1 MKIELKNIKIN
12 LTFSEET
19 IMFMADLSI
28 DGVIVGEAENDGRG
42 GCTFY
47 SAKSYDVKKQ
57 AFLSDEIRNRN
68 RDIISQAEIF
78 CKGLPKKKYDF
89 GLGEHEFDQTLESV
103 IDDLVNDELNKKEKK
118 KLEKKMVD
126 HIMWGKPN
134 GVTYSLVKFKMP
146 LKQIP
151 LIQLQAVINKYK
163 NTFKEGEVFLNTNL
177 EELGIKI

>member
-1 MKIELKNIKIN
+1 MKIELKNVKIN

-19 IMFMADLSI
+19 IMFRADLAI
-28 DGVIVGEAENDGRG
+28 DGIVVGEAENDGRG

-57 AFLSDEIRNRN
+57 EFLSDEIRNRN
-68 RDIISQAEIF
+68 RGIISQAEEF
-78 CKGLPKKKYDF
+78 CKSLPKKQWDF
-89 GLGEHEFDQTLESV
+89 GGDVHEFDQTLESV
-103 IDDLVNDELNKKEKK
+103 IDDLVNDEVNKKEQK

-134 GVTYSLVKFKMP
+134 GATYSLVKFKIP

-151 LIQLQAVINKYK
+151 IVKLQAVINKYK
-163 NTFKEGEVFLNTNL
+163 QEFKEGEVFLNTNL
-177 EELGIKI
+177 EELGVKI

>member
-1 MKIELKNIKIN
+1 MKIELKNVKIN

-19 IMFMADLSI
+19 IMFMADLAI
-28 DGVIVGEAENDGRG
+28 NGVIVGEAENDGRG

-47 SAKSYDVKKQ
+47 SAKNYDVKKQ
-57 AFLSDEIRNRN
+57 TFLSDEIRNRN
-68 RDIISQAEIF
+68 RELIKQAEEF
-78 CKGLPKKKYDF
+78 CKSLPKKQWDF
-89 GLGEHEFDQTLESV
+89 GGEVHEFSQTLESV
-103 IDDLVNDELNKKEKK
+103 IDDLVNDEVNKKEQK

-134 GVTYSLVKFKMP
+134 GATYSLVKFKMP

-151 LIQLQAVINKYK
+151 LIQLQSVVNKYK

>member
-19 IMFMADLSI
+19 IMFMADLAI
-28 DGVIVGEAENDGRG
+28 NGVIVGEAENDGRG

-57 AFLSDEIRNRN
+57 AFLSDELRERNRTL
-68 RDIISQAEIF
+68 IKQAEEF
-78 CKGLPKKKYDF
+78 CKGLPKQKYDF
-89 GLGEHEFDQTLESV
+89 GLGTHEFDQTLESV
-103 IDDLVNDELNKKEKK
+103 IDDLVSAEINKKEQK

-134 GVTYSLVKFKMP
+134 GATYSLVKFKIP

-151 LIQLQAVINKYK
+151 LIQLQSVINKYK
-163 NTFKEGEVFLNTNL
+163 REFKEGEVFLNTNL
-177 EELGIKI
+177 EELGVKI

>member
-19 IMFMADLSI
+19 IMFMADLAI
-28 DGVIVGEAENDGRG
+28 NGVIVGEAENDGRG

-47 SAKSYDVKKQ
+47 GAKGYDVKKQ
-57 AFLSDEIRNRN
+57 EFLSDEIRQRN

-78 CKGLPKKKYDF
+78 CKNLPKTKYDF
-89 GLGEHEFDQTLESV
+89 GLGEMEMEQTLESV
-103 IDDLVNDELNKKEKK
+103 IDDLVSAEINKKEQK

-134 GVTYSLVKFKMP
+134 GATYSLVKFKIP

-151 LIQLQAVINKYK
+151 PNTLQAYIDKYREK
-163 NTFKEGEVFLNTNL
+163 FKEGEVFLNTNL